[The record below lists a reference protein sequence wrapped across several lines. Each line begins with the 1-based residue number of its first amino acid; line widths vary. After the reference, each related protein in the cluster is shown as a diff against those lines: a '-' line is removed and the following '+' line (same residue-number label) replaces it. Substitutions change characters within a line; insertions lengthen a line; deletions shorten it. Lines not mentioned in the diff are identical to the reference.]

1 MRGFDFLLR
10 KHPILR
16 WGLTLILGL
25 LGCLIVFIGAYV
37 IYMQTHYYRIKDHQ
51 ALAIKHKF
59 SQPKELKTGATY
71 TASTYNVGFGAYNQD
86 FSFFMDTGKMKDGTK
101 TQGKYGK
108 AESNAAVLQNTN
120 GAIKTMEKV
129 KADFMLFQEIDTNS
143 SRSYHVNQVQK
154 MSQNFS
160 NYEEIFANNFH
171 SPYLLYPLN
180 DPHGAV
186 QSGLLSLSKYSV
198 DQAVRRKYPVT
209 TSFITKFTDL
219 DRYFTVMSIPVN
231 NGHKLLL
238 INSHMSAYDKGGKM
252 RVKQLKLLNSVM
264 ESEYKKGNYV
274 IVGGDFNHTFGRK
287 MLTHFKSQ
295 QKVPDWVSVL
305 SDKELAPDMRMIHA
319 KNESTTPTCRGTDI
333 PYQKGKT
340 YTTVIDGFLVS
351 KNVQATSEN
360 INTKFAYADHNP
372 VKLSFKLL
380 NQ

>member
-1 MRGFDFLLR
+1 
-10 KHPILR
+10 
-16 WGLTLILGL
+16 
-25 LGCLIVFIGAYV
+25 
-37 IYMQTHYYRIKDHQ
+37 
-51 ALAIKHKF
+51 
-59 SQPKELKTGATY
+59 
-71 TASTYNVGFGAYNQD
+71 
-86 FSFFMDTGKMKDGTK
+86 MDTGKMKDGTK

-180 DPHGAV
+180 DPHGVV

-219 DRYFTVMSIPVN
+219 DRCFTVMSIPVN
-231 NGHKLLL
+231 NGHKLIL

-319 KNESTTPTCRGTDI
+319 ENENTTPTCRGTDI

-360 INTKFAYADHNP
+360 INTEFAYADHNP

>member
-1 MRGFDFLLR
+1 MRM
-10 KHPILR
+10 KHPMLR
-16 WGLTLILGL
+16 WGINFILILL
-25 LGCLIVFIGAYV
+25 SCLSIFTVIYV
-37 IYMQTHYYRIKDHQ
+37 IYMQTHYYRIKDYQ
-51 ALAIKHKF
+51 SLPIKQKLTHPNKL
-59 SQPKELKTGATY
+59 QTNTTY
-71 TASTYNVGFGAYNQD
+71 SAATYNVGFGAYNQK
-86 FSFFMDTGKMKDGTK
+86 FSFFMDTGKMKDRTK

-108 AESNAAVLQNTN
+108 AENEAAVLQNTN
-120 GAIKTMEKV
+120 GEINTMK
-129 KADFMLFQEIDTNS
+129 KINADFMLFQEIDVDS
-143 SRSYHVNQVQK
+143 SRSYHVNQVKK
-154 MSQNFS
+154 MSHNFA

-186 QSGLLSLSKYSV
+186 QSGLLSLSKYPV
-198 DQAVRRKYPVT
+198 EQATRRKYPVS

-219 DRYFTVMSIPVN
+219 DRCFTVMKIPVT
-231 NGHKLLL
+231 NGHKLIL

-252 RVKQLKLLNSVM
+252 RVKQLRLLNSVM

-295 QKVPDWVSVL
+295 QEIPDWVSVL
-305 SDKELAPDMRMIHA
+305 SSKDLAPDIRMVHA
-319 KNESTTPTCRGTDI
+319 KNENTVPTCRGTDI

-360 INTKFAYADHNP
+360 INTEFAYADHNP

>member
-1 MRGFDFLLR
+1 M
-10 KHPILR
+10 KHPMLR
-16 WGLTLILGL
+16 WGLIFILGL
-25 LGCLIVFIGAYV
+25 LECLVVFIGAYV
-37 IYMQTHYYRIKDHQ
+37 IYMQIHYYRIKDYQ
-51 ALAIKHKF
+51 SLPIKQKLNHSNKL
-59 SQPKELKTGATY
+59 QTNTTY
-71 TASTYNVGFGAYNQD
+71 SAATYNVGFGAYNQK

-108 AESNAAVLQNTN
+108 AKNEAAVLQNTN
-120 GAIKTMEKV
+120 GEINTMK
-129 KADFMLFQEIDTNS
+129 KINADFMLFQEIDIDS
-143 SRSYHVNQVQK
+143 SRSYHVNQVKK
-154 MSQNFS
+154 MSQNFA
-160 NYEEIFANNFH
+160 NYEEIFVNNFH

-186 QSGLLSLSKYSV
+186 QSGLLLLSKYPV
-198 DQAVRRKYPVT
+198 EQATRRKYPVS

-219 DRYFTVMSIPVN
+219 DRCFTVMKIPVT
-231 NGHKLLL
+231 NGHKLIL

-295 QKVPDWVSVL
+295 QEIPDWVSVL
-305 SDKELAPDMRMIHA
+305 SSKDLTPDIRMVHA
-319 KNESTTPTCRGTDI
+319 KNENTVPTCRGTDM

-360 INTKFAYADHNP
+360 INTEFAYADHNP

>member
-1 MRGFDFLLR
+1 
-10 KHPILR
+10 
-16 WGLTLILGL
+16 
-25 LGCLIVFIGAYV
+25 
-37 IYMQTHYYRIKDHQ
+37 MQTHYYRIKDHQ

-59 SQPKELKTGATY
+59 SQSKELKTGATY

-154 MSQNFS
+154 MSQQFS

-209 TSFITKFTDL
+209 TNFITKFTDL
-219 DRYFTVMSIPVN
+219 DRCFTVMSIPVN
-231 NGHKLLL
+231 NGHKLIL

-295 QKVPDWVSVL
+295 QEIPDWVSVL
-305 SDKELAPDMRMIHA
+305 SSKDLAPDIRMVHA
-319 KNESTTPTCRGTDI
+319 KNENTVPTCRGTDM

-351 KNVQATSEN
+351 KNVQATSKN
-360 INTKFAYADHNP
+360 INTEFAYADHNP

>member
-1 MRGFDFLLR
+1 MRM
-10 KHPILR
+10 KHPMLR
-16 WGLTLILGL
+16 WGLIFILGL
-25 LGCLIVFIGAYV
+25 LGCLVVFISAYV
-37 IYMQTHYYRIKDHQ
+37 IYMQIHYYRIKDYQ
-51 ALAIKHKF
+51 SLPIKQKLTHPNKL
-59 SQPKELKTGATY
+59 QTNTTY
-71 TASTYNVGFGAYNQD
+71 SAATYNVGFGAYNQK

-108 AESNAAVLQNTN
+108 AENEAAVLQNTN
-120 GAIKTMEKV
+120 GEINTMK
-129 KADFMLFQEIDTNS
+129 KINADFMLFQEIDVDS
-143 SRSYHVNQVQK
+143 SRSYHVNQVK
-154 MSQNFS
+154 KVSQNFA

-186 QSGLLSLSKYSV
+186 QSGLLSLSKYPV
-198 DQAVRRKYPVT
+198 EQATRRKYPVS

-219 DRYFTVMSIPVN
+219 DRCFTVMKIPVT
-231 NGHKLLL
+231 NGHKLIL

-295 QKVPDWVSVL
+295 QEIPDWVSIL
-305 SDKELAPDMRMIHA
+305 SSKDLAPDIRMVHA
-319 KNESTTPTCRGTDI
+319 KNENTVPTCRGTDI

-351 KNVQATSEN
+351 KNIQATSEN
-360 INTKFAYADHNP
+360 INTEFAYADHNP

>member
-1 MRGFDFLLR
+1 M
-10 KHPILR
+10 
-16 WGLTLILGL
+16 
-25 LGCLIVFIGAYV
+25 FIGAYV
-37 IYMQTHYYRIKDHQ
+37 IYMQTHYYRIKDYQ
-51 ALAIKHKF
+51 SLPIKQKLTHPNKL
-59 SQPKELKTGATY
+59 QTNTTY
-71 TASTYNVGFGAYNQD
+71 SAATYNVGFGAYNQK

-108 AESNAAVLQNTN
+108 AENKAAVLKNTN
-120 GAIKTMEKV
+120 GEINAMKKIN
-129 KADFMLFQEIDTNS
+129 ADFMLFQEIDIDS
-143 SRSYHVNQVQK
+143 SRSYHVNQVKK
-154 MSQNFS
+154 MSQNFA

-186 QSGLLSLSKYSV
+186 QSGLLSLSKYPV
-198 DQAVRRKYPVT
+198 EQATRRKYPVS

-219 DRYFTVMSIPVN
+219 DRCSTVMKIPVT
-231 NGHKLLL
+231 NGHKLIL

-252 RVKQLKLLNSVM
+252 RIKQLKLLNSVM
-264 ESEYKKGNYV
+264 ESEYKKGNYI

-295 QKVPDWVSVL
+295 QEIPDWVSVL
-305 SDKELAPDMRMIHA
+305 SSKDLAPDIRMVHA
-319 KNESTTPTCRGTDI
+319 KNENTVPTCRGTDM

-360 INTKFAYADHNP
+360 INTEFAYADHNP

>member
-1 MRGFDFLLR
+1 MRM
-10 KHPILR
+10 KHPMLR
-16 WGLTLILGL
+16 WGLIFILGL
-25 LGCLIVFIGAYV
+25 LGCLVVFIGAYV
-37 IYMQTHYYRIKDHQ
+37 IYMQTHYYRIKDY
-51 ALAIKHKF
+51 
-59 SQPKELKTGATY
+59 QPLSIRQKLNHSNKLQTNTTY
-71 TASTYNVGFGAYNQD
+71 SAATYNVGFGAYNQK
-86 FSFFMDTGKMKDGTK
+86 FIFFMDTGKMKDGTK

-108 AESNAAVLQNTN
+108 AENEAAVLQNTN
-120 GAIKTMEKV
+120 GEINTMK
-129 KADFMLFQEIDTNS
+129 KINADFMLFQEIDVDS
-143 SRSYHVNQVQK
+143 SRSYHVNQVKK
-154 MSQNFS
+154 MSQNFA

-186 QSGLLSLSKYSV
+186 QSGLLSLSKYPV
-198 DQAVRRKYPVT
+198 EQATRRKYPVS

-219 DRYFTVMSIPVN
+219 DRCFTVMKIPVT
-231 NGHKLLL
+231 NGHKLIL

-295 QKVPDWVSVL
+295 QETPDWVSVL
-305 SDKELAPDMRMIHA
+305 SSKDLAPDIRMVHA
-319 KNESTTPTCRGTDI
+319 KNENTVPTCRGTDI

-360 INTKFAYADHNP
+360 INTEFAYADHNP

>member
-1 MRGFDFLLR
+1 MRM
-10 KHPILR
+10 KHPMLR
-16 WGLTLILGL
+16 WGINFILILL
-25 LGCLIVFIGAYV
+25 SCLSIFTVIYV
-37 IYMQTHYYRIKDHQ
+37 IYMQTHYYRIKDRQ
-51 ALAIKHKF
+51 SLPIKQKLTHSNKLQTNTTY
-59 SQPKELKTGATY
+59 SAT
-71 TASTYNVGFGAYNQD
+71 TYNVGFGAYNQK

-108 AESNAAVLQNTN
+108 AENKAAVLKNTN
-120 GAIKTMEKV
+120 GEINAMKKIN
-129 KADFMLFQEIDTNS
+129 ADFMLFQEIDTDS
-143 SRSYHVNQVQK
+143 SRSYHINQVK
-154 MSQNFS
+154 KVSQNFA

-186 QSGLLSLSKYSV
+186 QSGLLSLSKYPV
-198 DQAVRRKYPVT
+198 EQATRRKYPVS

-219 DRYFTVMSIPVN
+219 DRCFTVMKIPVT
-231 NGHKLLL
+231 NGHKLIL

-295 QKVPDWVSVL
+295 QEIPDWVSVL
-305 SDKELAPDMRMIHA
+305 SSKDLAPDIRMVHA
-319 KNESTTPTCRGTDI
+319 KNENTVPTCRGTDM

-360 INTKFAYADHNP
+360 INTEFAYADHNP

>member
-1 MRGFDFLLR
+1 MRM
-10 KHPILR
+10 KHPMLR
-16 WGLTLILGL
+16 WGLIFILGL
-25 LGCLIVFIGAYV
+25 LGCLVVFIGAYV
-37 IYMQTHYYRIKDHQ
+37 IYMQTHYYRIKDY
-51 ALAIKHKF
+51 
-59 SQPKELKTGATY
+59 QPLSIRQKLNHSNKLQTNTTY
-71 TASTYNVGFGAYNQD
+71 SAATYNVGFGAYNQK

-108 AESNAAVLQNTN
+108 AENEAVVLQNTN
-120 GAIKTMEKV
+120 GEINTMK
-129 KADFMLFQEIDTNS
+129 KINADFMLFQEIDVGS
-143 SRSYHVNQVQK
+143 SRSYHVNQVKK
-154 MSQNFS
+154 MSQNFA

-186 QSGLLSLSKYSV
+186 QSGLLSLSKYPV
-198 DQAVRRKYPVT
+198 EQATRRKYPVS

-219 DRYFTVMSIPVN
+219 DRCFTVMKIPVT
-231 NGHKLLL
+231 NGHKLIL

-295 QKVPDWVSVL
+295 QETPDWVSVL
-305 SDKELAPDMRMIHA
+305 SSKDLAPDIRMVHA
-319 KNESTTPTCRGTDI
+319 KNENTVPTCRGTDI

-360 INTKFAYADHNP
+360 INTEFAYADHNP

>member
-1 MRGFDFLLR
+1 MLR

-16 WGLTLILGL
+16 WGLIFILGL
-25 LGCLIVFIGAYV
+25 LGCLVVFIGAYV
-37 IYMQTHYYRIKDHQ
+37 IYMQTHYYRIKDYQSLPIKQKLTHPNKLQ
-51 ALAIKHKF
+51 ANTTYSA
-59 SQPKELKTGATY
+59 ATY
-71 TASTYNVGFGAYNQD
+71 NAGFGAYNQK

-108 AESNAAVLQNTN
+108 AENEAAVLQNTN
-120 GAIKTMEKV
+120 GEINTIKKIN
-129 KADFMLFQEIDTNS
+129 ADFMLFQEIDVDS
-143 SRSYHVNQVQK
+143 SRSYHVNQVKK
-154 MSQNFS
+154 MSQNFA

-180 DPHGAV
+180 DPHGEV
-186 QSGLLSLSKYSV
+186 QSGLLSLSKYPV
-198 DQAVRRKYPVT
+198 EQATRRKYPVS

-219 DRYFTVMSIPVN
+219 DRCFTVMKIPVT
-231 NGHKLLL
+231 NGHKLIL

-295 QKVPDWVSVL
+295 QEIPDWVSVL
-305 SDKELAPDMRMIHA
+305 SSKDLAPDIRMVHA
-319 KNESTTPTCRGTDI
+319 KNENTVPTCRGTDM

-360 INTKFAYADHNP
+360 INTEFAYADHNP

>member
-1 MRGFDFLLR
+1 MRM
-10 KHPILR
+10 KHPMLR
-16 WGLTLILGL
+16 WGLIFILGL
-25 LGCLIVFIGAYV
+25 LGCLVVFIGAYV
-37 IYMQTHYYRIKDHQ
+37 IYMQTHYYRIKDY
-51 ALAIKHKF
+51 
-59 SQPKELKTGATY
+59 QPLSIRQKLNHSNKLQTNTTY
-71 TASTYNVGFGAYNQD
+71 SAATYNVGFGAYNQK

-108 AESNAAVLQNTN
+108 AENEAAVLQNTN
-120 GAIKTMEKV
+120 GEINTMK
-129 KADFMLFQEIDTNS
+129 KINADFMLFQEIDVDS
-143 SRSYHVNQVQK
+143 SRSYHVNQVKK
-154 MSQNFS
+154 MSQNFA

-186 QSGLLSLSKYSV
+186 QSGLLSLSKYPV
-198 DQAVRRKYPVT
+198 EQATRRKYPVS

-219 DRYFTVMSIPVN
+219 DRCFTVMKIPVT
-231 NGHKLLL
+231 NGHKLIL

-295 QKVPDWVSVL
+295 QETPDWVSVL
-305 SDKELAPDMRMIHA
+305 SSKDLAPDIRMVHA
-319 KNESTTPTCRGTDI
+319 KNENTVPTCRGTDI

-360 INTKFAYADHNP
+360 INTEFAYADHNP

>member
-1 MRGFDFLLR
+1 
-10 KHPILR
+10 
-16 WGLTLILGL
+16 
-25 LGCLIVFIGAYV
+25 
-37 IYMQTHYYRIKDHQ
+37 
-51 ALAIKHKF
+51 
-59 SQPKELKTGATY
+59 
-71 TASTYNVGFGAYNQD
+71 
-86 FSFFMDTGKMKDGTK
+86 
-101 TQGKYGK
+101 
-108 AESNAAVLQNTN
+108 
-120 GAIKTMEKV
+120 MEKV

-180 DPHGAV
+180 DPHGVV

-219 DRYFTVMSIPVN
+219 DRCFTVMSIPVN
-231 NGHKLLL
+231 NGHKLIL

-319 KNESTTPTCRGTDI
+319 ENENTTPTCRGTDI

-360 INTKFAYADHNP
+360 INTEFAYADHNP

>member
-1 MRGFDFLLR
+1 MRM
-10 KHPILR
+10 KHPMLR
-16 WGLTLILGL
+16 WGLIFILGL
-25 LGCLIVFIGAYV
+25 LGCLVVFIGAYV
-37 IYMQTHYYRIKDHQ
+37 IYMQTHYYRIKDY
-51 ALAIKHKF
+51 
-59 SQPKELKTGATY
+59 QPLSIRQKLNHSNKLQTNTTY
-71 TASTYNVGFGAYNQD
+71 SAATYNVGFGAYNQK

-108 AESNAAVLQNTN
+108 AENEAAVLQNTN
-120 GAIKTMEKV
+120 GEINTMK
-129 KADFMLFQEIDTNS
+129 KINADFMLFQEIDVGS
-143 SRSYHVNQVQK
+143 SRSYHVNQVKK
-154 MSQNFS
+154 MSQNFA

-186 QSGLLSLSKYSV
+186 QSGLLSLSKYPV
-198 DQAVRRKYPVT
+198 EQATRRKYPVS

-219 DRYFTVMSIPVN
+219 DRCFTVMKIPVT
-231 NGHKLLL
+231 NGHKLIL

-295 QKVPDWVSVL
+295 QETPDWVSVL
-305 SDKELAPDMRMIHA
+305 SSKDLAPDIRMVHA
-319 KNESTTPTCRGTDI
+319 KNENTVPTCRGTDM

-360 INTKFAYADHNP
+360 INTEFAYADHNP

>member
-1 MRGFDFLLR
+1 MLR
-10 KHPILR
+10 KHPILC
-16 WGLTLILGL
+16 WGLIFILGL
-25 LGCLIVFIGAYV
+25 LGGLVVFIGAYV
-37 IYMQTHYYRIKDHQ
+37 IYMQTHYYRIKDYQ
-51 ALAIKHKF
+51 SLPIKQKLTHPNKL
-59 SQPKELKTGATY
+59 QTNTTY
-71 TASTYNVGFGAYNQD
+71 SAATYNVGFGAYNQK

-108 AESNAAVLQNTN
+108 AENEAAVLQNTN
-120 GAIKTMEKV
+120 GEINTMK
-129 KADFMLFQEIDTNS
+129 KINADFMLFQEIDVDS
-143 SRSYHVNQVQK
+143 SRSYHVNQVKK
-154 MSQNFS
+154 MSQNFA

-186 QSGLLSLSKYSV
+186 QSGLLSLSKYPV
-198 DQAVRRKYPVT
+198 EQATRRKYPVS

-219 DRYFTVMSIPVN
+219 DRCFTVMKIPVT
-231 NGHKLLL
+231 NGHKLIL

-295 QKVPDWVSVL
+295 QEIPDWVSVL
-305 SDKELAPDMRMIHA
+305 SSKDLAPDIRMVHA
-319 KNESTTPTCRGTDI
+319 KNENTVPTCRGTDM

-360 INTKFAYADHNP
+360 INTEFAYADHNP